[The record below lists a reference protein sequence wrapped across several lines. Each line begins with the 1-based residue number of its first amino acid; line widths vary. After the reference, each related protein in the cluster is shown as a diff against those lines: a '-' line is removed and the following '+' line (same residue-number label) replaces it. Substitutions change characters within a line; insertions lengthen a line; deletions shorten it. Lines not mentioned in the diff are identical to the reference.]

1 MWILQ
6 TVFAV
11 LLIAGA
17 YIGVLLL
24 QRRIRGN
31 DTPLFTPPQKKQ
43 IQKGPNELEA
53 FVAAYRGGKIDSG
66 QLAAPAAPAESKP
79 PVQGAPAPALGAL
92 GASLATPATGAFL
105 RPEVKLGYLS
115 LRAGLRDHH
124 VFANVRLSD
133 LGRGETPGRIDL
145 LVCDTQFAP
154 VAAIDIGAAATPDNA
169 PAKTAFLREAG
180 IRYLR
185 LNARAMPKP
194 AEIKTLIYRA

>member
-1 MWILQ
+1 MWIVQ

-17 YIGVLLL
+17 YFGVLLL
-24 QRRIRGN
+24 HRKMRGD
-31 DTPLFTPPQKKQ
+31 DTPFFSSPQKNKSKQ
-43 IQKGPNELEA
+43 EGPNELEA

-79 PVQGAPAPALGAL
+79 PVQGAPASALAL

-133 LGRGETPGRIDL
+133 LGRGEAPGRIDL
-145 LVCDTQFAP
+145 LLCDTQFAP